1 MNQKVN
7 RFFSDGIFS
16 VVAALAF
23 CAYNAVLGA
32 SKRYSFAIC
41 MAVYYFLLTAIRIGI
56 SAGSVVT
63 RKSDGED
70 DGKIRRLCACSSW
83 LLLALNVALIA
94 PIVLLVKTQ
103 RDFSL
108 GMIPAITTAAYC
120 TYKMTIAIIR
130 YVKKKTKTPLEQTR
144 NTVALVDAATSVLIL
159 QNTLIMATGSGGA
172 DDMLMLTSYTSFGI
186 YALIVILSVLLCVK
200 LKKSSPKANER
211 VDANEKSAE
220 KE

>member
-1 MNQKVN
+1 MNRKVKT
-7 RFFSDGIFS
+7 FFSDGAFS
-16 VVAALAF
+16 VVAALGF
-23 CAYNAVLGA
+23 CVYNAVLGL
-32 SKRYSFAIC
+32 SKSYSFAIC

-63 RKSDGED
+63 RKSDRED

-94 PIVLLVKTQ
+94 PIVLLVKMQ

-159 QNTLIMATGSGGA
+159 QNTLIMATGSGGSG
-172 DDMLMLTSYTSFGI
+172 DMHTLTIYTSFFI
-186 YALIVILSVLLCVK
+186 YAFIVFASVMLLVR
-200 LKKSSPKANER
+200 LKKN
-211 VDANEKSAE
+211 DANAKSQ
-220 KE
+220 